1 MGRNPAD
8 AIQPETVEAI
18 RMQLKKLLEGQPQH
32 KLTRRNTVEAL
43 SPEIDALLERGFA
56 MTEIADRFKQ
66 AGVPLSAGTLRAYR
80 SRSKSKRKKAGT
92 HKAAKPQHG
101 ATASAQASND
111 RGMPDRTDHSAIVMQ
126 PRNGVADAVAQ
137 LQAKKDAIHALP
149 KRGSF
154 VVVEDTP
161 DI

>member
-56 MTEIADRFKQ
+56 MAEIADRFKQ

-80 SRSKSKRKKAGT
+80 SRSRSKRKKAGT
-92 HKAAKPQHG
+92 HKTAKPQDG
-101 ATASAQASND
+101 AASAQAD
-111 RGMPDRTDHSAIVMQ
+111 KRREMPERTDHSAIATQ
-126 PRNGVADAVAQ
+126 QRNWVADAVAQ
-137 LQAKKDAIHALP
+137 LQAKKDAVHALP

-154 VVVEDTP
+154 LIVEDTP

>member
-1 MGRNPAD
+1 MNKNPAD
-8 AIQPETVEAI
+8 AIQPATIEAI
-18 RMQLKKLLEGQPQH
+18 RMQLKKLLEIQPQR

-43 SPEIDALLERGFA
+43 SPEIDVLLERGFA

-80 SRSKSKRKKAGT
+80 SRSRSKRKKAGT
-92 HKAAKPQHG
+92 HKTAKPQHG
-101 ATASAQASND
+101 AASAQASTD
-111 RGMPDRTDHSAIVMQ
+111 REMTKHADHSAIVMQ

-161 DI
+161 DL

>member
-18 RMQLKKLLEGQPQH
+18 RTQLKNLLEMQPQR

-43 SPEIDALLERGFA
+43 SPEIDALLERGFTMA
-56 MTEIADRFKQ
+56 EIADRFKQ

-92 HKAAKPQHG
+92 HKAAKSQDG
-101 ATASAQASND
+101 AASAQASND
-111 RGMPDRTDHSAIVMQ
+111 RGMPGRTDHSAIATQ
-126 PRNGVADAVAQ
+126 QRNGVADAVAQ
-137 LQAKKDAIHALP
+137 LQAKKDAIRALP

-154 VVVEDTP
+154 VIVKDTP

>member
-1 MGRNPAD
+1 MNRNPAD

-18 RMQLKKLLEGQPQH
+18 RTQLKSLLEMQPQR

-56 MTEIADRFKQ
+56 MMEVADRFKQ

-80 SRSKSKRKKAGT
+80 SRSRSKRKKAGT
-92 HKAAKPQHG
+92 HKATKSKDS
-101 ATASAQASND
+101 TASAQAGND
-111 RGMPDRTDHSAIVMQ
+111 RGMPEHTNHNATATQ
-126 PRNGVADAVAQ
+126 QRNGVADAVAQ
-137 LQAKKDAIHALP
+137 LQAKKDAIRALP

-154 VVVEDTP
+154 VIVEDTP